1 LIRSVEFLRKL
12 FEVAVAAGSPEGI
25 LKEHLPDRPRG
36 RTVVLG
42 AGKAA
47 ASMARALEKNWPW
60 PLEGLVVTPYG
71 YSLQNNRIEVI
82 EAAHPL
88 PDAAG
93 MEVAERML
101 ELASGL
107 GPEDLAVCLISGGGS
122 ALLVKPAPPLTLGE
136 KRSVTDA
143 LLRCGASI
151 AEINVVRKH
160 LSGIKGGRLA
170 AACHPARV
178 VTLAISDVP
187 GDDPSTIAS
196 GPTVPDPSTC
206 GEALSVLKKYSII
219 VSDTILSHVDSD
231 EGETPKPGDSGFSRD
246 EFRMV
251 ATPGHA
257 LDVAASH
264 VKAAGYTPLILGD
277 ALEGEAREVGRML
290 AGIALKI
297 KRDHRPIA
305 PPCVVLSG
313 GETTVTV
320 RGTGRG
326 GRNTELQLAIAIALE
341 GEAGIWALAADT
353 DGIDG
358 SGDNAGALVV
368 PDTLSRARE
377 KGLNPEAYLADNNA
391 YGFFEALGD
400 LVFTGPTRTNV
411 NDFRAIVIDSGGPE

>member
-1 LIRSVEFLRKL
+1 M
-12 FEVAVAAGSPEGI
+12 
-25 LKEHLPDRPRG
+25 
-36 RTVVLG
+36 VLG
-42 AGKAA
+42 AGKAVT
-47 ASMARALEKNWPW
+47 SMARALEMNWPW

-71 YSLQNNRIEVI
+71 YSLETHRIEVI

-122 ALLVKPAPPLTLGE
+122 ALLVKPAPLLTLGE
-136 KRSVTDA
+136 KRSVTGA

-206 GEALSVLKKYSII
+206 GEALAVLKKYSIV
-219 VSDTILSHVDSD
+219 VSDTILSHVDSA
-231 EGETPKPGDSGFSRD
+231 EGETPKPGDPGFSRD

-251 ATPGHA
+251 ATAGHS
-257 LDVAASH
+257 LDAAASH

-290 AGIALKI
+290 AGLALKI
-297 KRDHRPIA
+297 IREHGPIA
-305 PPCVVLSG
+305 PPCVILSG

-341 GEAGIWALAADT
+341 GEAGIWAFAADT

-358 SGDNAGALVV
+358 TGDNAGALVV

-391 YGFFEALGD
+391 YGFFEVLGD
-400 LVFTGPTRTNV
+400 LVITGPTRTNV
-411 NDFRAIVIDSGGPE
+411 NDFRAILIDPGVSE